1 MYPNPAFCF
10 DDLPRLHQHLRDHA
24 LALLISQTSS
34 GPLISH
40 LPLWLDPDEGP
51 HGTLYGHLVRSN
63 PQAQALV
70 AAGQVLAVFQGPQA
84 YVSPAFYPG
93 KAEHGRVVPTWN
105 YQAVHARGSVEVFD
119 DPERLLT
126 LLERLTD
133 RHEAG
138 RAQPWQVADAPAD
151 FIQGMLRAIRGLR
164 LPLDSLQGIA
174 KLSQNRNGTDREGV
188 RQGLAASNDHDAQA
202 LAALMTSPLAPRSH
216 P

>member
-1 MYPNPAFCF
+1 MYPNPAFCL

-24 LALLISQTSS
+24 LALLVNQTEA
-34 GPLISH
+34 GPLASH
-40 LPLWLDPDEGP
+40 LPLWLAPDEGP
-51 HGTLYGHLVRSN
+51 YGTLYGHLARSN

-70 AAGQVLAVFQGPQA
+70 EAPVALAVFQGPQA

-119 DPERLLT
+119 DPERLLQ

-133 RHEAG
+133 QHEAG
-138 RAQPWQVADAPAD
+138 RARPWQVADAPAD
-151 FIQGMLRAIRGLR
+151 YVQGMLRAIRGLR

-174 KLSQNRNGTDREGV
+174 KLSQNRNAADREGV
-188 RQGLAASNDHDAQA
+188 RQGLAASPVPGDQA
-202 LAALMTSPLAPRSH
+202 LAALIPSPA
-216 P
+216 